1 MYVFIYFQLYSV
13 KQCYYCCYKLVDM
26 LYIKAESCVCVQ
38 EADNWT
44 TLSAD
49 VEEVLDSGD
58 VDAVSCM
65 LAAFS
70 RTYDRRIICFCCA

>member
-1 MYVFIYFQLYSV
+1 MAEVIGVNSV
-13 KQCYYCCYKLVDM
+13 CHRSRSNCAFLCL
-26 LYIKAESCVCVQ
+26 Q

-58 VDAVSCM
+58 IDAVSDC
-65 LAAFS
+65 LIA
-70 RTYDRRIICFCCA
+70 IKLIKLIN

>member
-1 MYVFIYFQLYSV
+1 
-13 KQCYYCCYKLVDM
+13 M
-26 LYIKAESCVCVQ
+26 LIIVNLFEIFDNQDELCLRFQ

-58 VDAVSCM
+58 VDAVKLLTALPNYFSHI
-65 LAAFS
+65 LAHRFSFVLSRHFTFGAFN
-70 RTYDRRIICFCCA
+70 

>member
-1 MYVFIYFQLYSV
+1 MYAQLY
-13 KQCYYCCYKLVDM
+13 
-26 LYIKAESCVCVQ
+26 VQ

-58 VDAVSCM
+58 VDAVS
-65 LAAFS
+65 
-70 RTYDRRIICFCCA
+70 